1 MNTTNEKIES
11 CITFIDPISG
21 RVTTVKHDMH
31 YSYMDLYDKMKEERK
46 MIPLD
51 YFFTSLNGS
60 IKLMQRYIKLG
71 FIISDFIANGTSF
84 TTTEGFV
91 INYSYDRMPSI
102 LYKSFRDYDRLY
114 NAISYMKDD
123 YKDDILLSKINIIYS
138 TSFDVLIKPVKNES
152 TVNGITLMK
161 EFYEKLLPYL
171 EKEMEK

>member
-11 CITFIDPISG
+11 CITFIDPTSG

-71 FIISDFIANGTSF
+71 FIISDFKLWDVELGDNGFNYPIQKTYAIGVNISF
-84 TTTEGFV
+84 
-91 INYSYDRMPSI
+91 
-102 LYKSFRDYDRLY
+102 
-114 NAISYMKDD
+114 
-123 YKDDILLSKINIIYS
+123 
-138 TSFDVLIKPVKNES
+138 
-152 TVNGITLMK
+152 
-161 EFYEKLLPYL
+161 
-171 EKEMEK
+171 